1 MYIHLTETNK
11 YWKLSSLFPSY
22 TLAFH
27 YIAAWDTMYSY
38 KSASLFPVLTAQ
50 SNLQFF
56 WRIFYQVAER
66 IAQCVWGLEGANLN
80 TTFNYSIATAFCN
93 QHLTH
98 NSKLKRK
105 LAYIQ
110 LEKHKKGKEKK
121 RKPRHKKHFVKP
133 FLCCLVTVILQCSEF
148 YPFLGKDTDL
158 IKPNSSSLA
167 VKLLLSL

>member
-1 MYIHLTETNK
+1 MHQSCPACFHDDSQVTALPSWLYLSHHVLNKYHFVMYIHLTETNK

-27 YIAAWDTMYSY
+27 YIAAWDTMYTY

-50 SNLQFF
+50 LNLQFF

-80 TTFNYSIATAFCN
+80 TTFNYSIATTFCN

-110 LEKHKKGKEKK
+110 LEKQKKKERKRKEKK
-121 RKPRHKKHFVKP
+121 TKTQET
-133 FLCCLVTVILQCSEF
+133 LC
-148 YPFLGKDTDL
+148 
-158 IKPNSSSLA
+158 
-167 VKLLLSL
+167 